1 MTWEYRWENG
11 VYDTQVW
18 EFWRSR
24 KSHSQKLGTVRRVIR
39 ARQSYEERV
48 HEYLAN
54 AFGAKE
60 TQTFDTKVEAVAWVT
75 ACERME

>member
-1 MTWEYRWENG
+1 MTWEYKWENG
-11 VYDTQVW
+11 VYDTQIWNYV
-18 EFWRSR
+18 RDR
-24 KSHSQKLGTVRRVIR
+24 GAHRQQLGTVRRVIR
-39 ARQSYEERV
+39 ARDRYGERV

-75 ACERME
+75 ACERMN